1 VNVKYPAVVTLASLT
16 LAGCARY
23 PKAAGHLIRTAF
35 IADCLADLVGLN
47 AHERK
52 RIRLVTPVHDIGK
65 LGVPDEVLL
74 KPGKLNGEERSII
87 ERHSTIGADLLAG
100 SSDPLIQ
107 LASQVARHHH
117 ERFDGSGYP
126 SGLVGANIPL
136 PARVVAVADAFDAMT
151 EPRVYRTKM
160 TDDDANAIIA
170 ADNGTHF
177 DPLVVRS
184 FFAGFSSVQRARTA
198 ANEVLAPG
206 NDVAVVTKFF
216 GLTGSALGL
225 MSHLS
230 QA

>member
-1 VNVKYPAVVTLASLT
+1 MKYPAVVTLASLT
-16 LAGCARY
+16 LASCVRY

-35 IADCLADLVGLN
+35 IADCLADLVGLD
-47 AHERK
+47 AVERK

-65 LGVPDEVLL
+65 LGIPDEVLL

-117 ERFDGSGYP
+117 ERFDGRGYP
-126 SGLVGANIPL
+126 SGLVGADIPL
-136 PARVVAVADAFDAMT
+136 AARVVAVADAFDAMT

-170 ADNGTHF
+170 AGSGTHF
-177 DPLVVRS
+177 DPLVVRMLL
-184 FFAGFSSVQRARTA
+184 AGFSSVQRARAA
-198 ANEVLAPG
+198 ANKILALE

-216 GLTGSALGL
+216 GVAHSALSL

-230 QA
+230 ET